1 MRVPLDYYRVLGL
14 APGATPEQVQQAY
27 RDRVASLPRREF
39 SDRAIESRRSLL
51 DGALAVLANPQ
62 QRQLYEQQLAND
74 RLGPTVEV
82 DDGDLSGALLL
93 LYEVGAY
100 EGAIALW
107 RTLKTREGLAPS
119 LEAVTKDGDAILA
132 VVLSALELARD
143 RQQQGFYHEASLILE
158 EGSGLLAEAG
168 LFAGVRAELQTE
180 LYRLRPNRILELL
193 AQGSDRQ
200 LGIQLFREL
209 LDARRGIDGA
219 GVDGSGL
226 STVDFLRFVQ
236 RLRQYLTVA
245 EQQAIFEEEARRPSP
260 VASYLAVYALIA
272 RGFAQ
277 RQPSLIRRAKGLLV
291 KLSARQDVYLEQAVC
306 ALLLGQTEEA
316 TRALEKSGD
325 SQQLAY
331 IRQHS
336 EGDPDLLPGL
346 CLYSEGWLAEDVFP
360 HFQDLRGQTISLKEY
375 FAEEQ
380 VQAYLEELPNTTAAA
395 GAWAVAEEPPPP
407 TPRAVD
413 VRLSNYEPEPVQPLL
428 RTAAPAAIQDVPAAS
443 PRRRR
448 AVETVTPPLE
458 INAPRRSPRSR
469 RRPSPK
475 TTAGTGGKKRG
486 RFFLGML
493 MGLTVVGI
501 VVALRRLGAG
511 PPPERPALPPSLLGP
526 VWSELG
532 RTAASP
538 GVVARANEP
547 LQQAEAARLVQTWQE
562 VKARALGPNHEA
574 DALATVLLEP
584 LLSEWRSRALDLK
597 ANQQHIAYTT
607 QPIEVVDF
615 RAEGSDG
622 ATVTVRIQE
631 SREFFQGGTA
641 DPNQSQPQA
650 DYRVRYRLTRSED
663 RWRIADMTVLGE

>member
-14 APGATPEQVQQAY
+14 TPGATPEQVQQAY

-39 SDRAIESRRSLL
+39 SDRAIEGRRSLL
-51 DGALAVLANPQ
+51 DAALAVLANPQ

-74 RLGPTVEV
+74 RLGIGATVEV
-82 DDGDLSGALLL
+82 DDSDLPGALLM

-119 LEAVTKDGDAILA
+119 LEAVTRDGDAILA

-158 EGSGLLAEAG
+158 EASGLLAEAG

-180 LYRLRPNRILELL
+180 LYRLRPDRILELL
-193 AQGSDRQ
+193 AHGGDRQ
-200 LGIQLFREL
+200 QGIQLFREI
-209 LDARRGIDGA
+209 LDARRGIDGT

-325 SQQLAY
+325 SEQLAY
-331 IRQHS
+331 IRQNS
-336 EGDPDLLPGL
+336 EGAPDLLPGL

-360 HFQDLRGQTISLKEY
+360 HFQDLRGQPISLQEY

-380 VQAYLEELPNTTAAA
+380 VQAYLEELPNTTTAA
-395 GAWAVAEEPPPP
+395 GAWGVAEEPLPA
-407 TPRAVD
+407 TPRAVN
-413 VRLSNYEPEPVQPLL
+413 VRLSSYEPEPVQPLQ
-428 RTAAPAAIQDVPAAS
+428 RTTTQTAVKEVPR
-443 PRRRR
+443 PPTRRKRP
-448 AVETVTPPLE
+448 VETVTPPVE
-458 INAPRRSPRSR
+458 IHAPRRSPRSR
-469 RRPSPK
+469 RP
-475 TTAGTGGKKRG
+475 TAQRG
-486 RFFLGML
+486 RWFLLAL
-493 MGLTVVGI
+493 MALAVAGI
-501 VVALRRLGAG
+501 VVAVRSLGG
-511 PPPERPALPPSLLGP
+511 PAPDRPSLPPTLLTP
-526 VWSELG
+526 IWTELG
-532 RTAASP
+532 RSAAAQ
-538 GVVARANEP
+538 GVTARANEP
-547 LQQAEAARLVQTWQE
+547 LQREDATRLIQNWQE

-597 ANQQHIAYTT
+597 ANQQYIAYTT
-607 QPIEVVDF
+607 QPIEVIDF
-615 RAEGSDG
+615 TAEGSEG
-622 ATVTVRIQE
+622 ATVTVRIRE

-650 DYRVRYRLTRSED
+650 DYRVRYRLSRSED
-663 RWRIADMTVLGE
+663 LWRIADMTVLDN

>member
-1 MRVPLDYYRVLGL
+1 VRVPLDYYRVLGL
-14 APGATPEQVQQAY
+14 TPGVAPEQVQQAY

-39 SDRAIESRRSLL
+39 SDRAIESRRALL
-51 DGALAVLANPQ
+51 DAALTVLANPQ
-62 QRQLYEQQLAND
+62 QRQLYEQQLASD
-74 RLGPTVEV
+74 RLGIGATVEV
-82 DDGDLSGALLL
+82 DDGDLPGALLM

-143 RQQQGFYHEASLILE
+143 RQQQGFSHEASLVLE
-158 EGSGLLAEAG
+158 EASNLLAEAG

-180 LYRLRPNRILELL
+180 LYRLRPDRILELL
-193 AQGSDRQ
+193 APGGDRQ
-200 LGIQLFREL
+200 QGIQLFREV
-209 LDARRGIDGA
+209 LDARRGIDGT
-219 GVDGSGL
+219 GIDGSSL

-360 HFQDLRGQTISLKEY
+360 HFQDLRGQPISLQEY

-380 VQAYLEELPNTTAAA
+380 VQAYLEELPNTTTAA
-395 GAWAVAEEPPPP
+395 GAWVVAEEPPVPP
-407 TPRAVD
+407 AMPRAVD
-413 VRLSNYEPEPVQPLL
+413 VRLSSYEPEPIRPLQ
-428 RTAAPAAIQDVPAAS
+428 RKTAPAAVKDGPA
-443 PRRRR
+443 PRPPARRKR
-448 AVETVTPPLE
+448 PVETVTPPVE
-458 INAPRRSPRSR
+458 INAPRRS
-469 RRPSPK
+469 RRPTS
-475 TTAGTGGKKRG
+475 AQQRG
-486 RFFLGML
+486 RWFLVTL
-493 MGLTVVGI
+493 MALAVAGI
-501 VVALRRLGAG
+501 VVAVRSLFGGA
-511 PPPERPALPPSLLGP
+511 PPERPSLPTALLTPL
-526 VWSELG
+526 WTELG
-532 RTAASP
+532 RSAAGQ
-538 GVVARANEP
+538 GVTARANEP
-547 LQQAEAARLVQTWQE
+547 LQQGDATRVIQNWQE

-574 DALATVLLEP
+574 EALATVLLEP

-597 ANQQHIAYTT
+597 ANQQYIAYTT
-607 QPIEVVDF
+607 QPIEVIDF
-615 RAEGSDG
+615 AAEGSEG

-631 SREFFQGGTA
+631 SREFFQGGAA

-663 RWRIADMTVLGE
+663 LWRIADMTVLDN